1 MTIFDA
7 SAVPQKISLFGTKLY
22 LKNSENF
29 SCKLKKT
36 LYNVDIRS
44 KRERKKDKKMTNVKM
59 KLVDKIISLRF
70 DLDNYVNDRDWVM
83 VRKIRYEIARLENM
97 LSETY

>member
-1 MTIFDA
+1 M
-7 SAVPQKISLFGTKLY
+7 KIY
-22 LKNSENF
+22 LKIFGFF
-29 SCKLKKT
+29 SCKFKNRW
-36 LYNVDIRS
+36 YNVDIRS

>member
-1 MTIFDA
+1 
-7 SAVPQKISLFGTKLY
+7 
-22 LKNSENF
+22 
-29 SCKLKKT
+29 
-36 LYNVDIRS
+36 
-44 KRERKKDKKMTNVKM
+44 MTNVKM

-70 DLDNYVNDRDWVM
+70 DLDNYVNDMDWVM